1 MCCLVYAGLEGT
13 GAENN
18 VSIFIRLRSAYY
30 VHAFVFILFRQNQR
44 KKPIPADI
52 GRCGICLVFRVL
64 PGTWRVNAFSP
75 KFLTHLFGML
85 PDEREPHNLP
95 WQCLGLGCCYFK
107 TKLCSFQLNRI
118 YTAGLFWWLPS
129 QRQYLYI
136 YIYWLNWQILYLSI
150 QKIYLQLPQCC
161 LPSTP
166 LCHKGSYSWWGRY
179 AGFLIHTVP
188 Q

>member
-1 MCCLVYAGLEGT
+1 M
-13 GAENN
+13 
-18 VSIFIRLRSAYY
+18 ILRAC
-30 VHAFVFILFRQNQR
+30 FFFILFRQNQR
-44 KKPIPADI
+44 KKTIPADT
-52 GRCGICLVFRVL
+52 GRCGKCLVFRVS
-64 PGTWRVNAFSP
+64 PGTWRVNVFSP
-75 KFLTHLFGML
+75 KYLTHLIGML

-118 YTAGLFWWLPS
+118 YFQLD
-129 QRQYLYI
+129 I
-136 YIYWLNWQILYLSI
+136 YCWVVLMATLAKTIFVDILVELTNTVFVI
-150 QKIYLQLPQCC
+150 QKIYLQLRQCC

-166 LCHKGSYSWWGRY
+166 LCHKGSYSWRGRY